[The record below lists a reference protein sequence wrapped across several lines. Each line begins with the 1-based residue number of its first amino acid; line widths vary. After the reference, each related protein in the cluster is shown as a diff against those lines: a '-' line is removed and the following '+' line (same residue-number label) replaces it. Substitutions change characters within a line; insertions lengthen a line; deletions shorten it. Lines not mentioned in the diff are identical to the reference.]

1 LRDAASDAAGQVA
14 AYLYIGHVE
23 LMWPLVVAV
32 TGFVSLIASTIVVTC
47 ARLYRFLRKN
57 QRQEAS

>member
-1 LRDAASDAAGQVA
+1 MQRPVA
-14 AYLYIGHVE
+14 TYLYIGHVE

-32 TGFVSLIASTIVVTC
+32 TAYIALIASAIVVTC
-47 ARLYRFLRKN
+47 GQLYRFLREN